1 MIPAAV
7 ARRHIVLPETGIEIA
22 VQDWGGDG
30 PLALLHHANGFC
42 AGMWAPVAER
52 LRDRFR
58 VVAMDARGAGDSPA
72 PVGVSGPEA
81 YAWRALMADVR
92 GVAEVLCAETG
103 RPRVA
108 LGVGH
113 SFGGTLIMAA
123 EAQRPGHFAR
133 IVAIDPVIPAPLGE
147 GAADGPPNANLLA
160 ERALRRRH
168 VWPSREA
175 ARAHFAERELFRAFT
190 PRALDLYVAEGLRA
204 RPDGQVELKCSPE
217 AESGVFSGAGG
228 FDVFSLLR
236 GLRTPVL
243 MLWARRGSFPRAL
256 YEQLVASMDAARIED
271 VDTGHLVPME
281 DPEVVLDAIGRFGAE
296 G

>member
-1 MIPAAV
+1 
-7 ARRHIVLPETGIEIA
+7 
-22 VQDWGGDG
+22 
-30 PLALLHHANGFC
+30 
-42 AGMWAPVAER
+42 
-52 LRDRFR
+52 
-58 VVAMDARGAGDSPA
+58 
-72 PVGVSGPEA
+72 VSGAEA
-81 YAWRALMADVR
+81 YAWRALVADVR
-92 GVAEVLCAETG
+92 GVAEALCAETG
-103 RPRVA
+103 HSRVA

-123 EAQRPGHFAR
+123 EAERPGLFAR

-147 GAADGPPNANLLA
+147 GATVAPPRANVLA

-190 PRALDLYVAEGLRA
+190 PRALDLYVAEGLRT

-228 FDVFSLLR
+228 FDVFSLLG
-236 GLRTPVL
+236 GLRAPVL

-256 YEQLVASMDAARIED
+256 YEQLVASMQAARIED

-281 DPEVVLDAIGRFGAE
+281 DPQVVLDAIERFVAE
-296 G
+296 R